1 MLSPKCLANASC
13 MKHYLCQLQA
23 DLDEALP
30 CTTATSLKINSRVQ
44 SVVLP
49 NLRTIQNTFSACDA
63 SPACL
68 ENPSLPACCDSAS
81 PAVGAL
87 PFGGLLQT
95 QEFRPTER
103 AACRPSAVRPAT
115 I

>member
-1 MLSPKCLANASC
+1 MPSVVRHCPCP
-13 MKHYLCQLQA
+13 LQA

-30 CTTATSLKINSRVQ
+30 CTTAISLKINSRVD

-68 ENPSLPACCDSAS
+68 QNPSLPACCDSAS
-81 PAVGAL
+81 PAVSAL
-87 PFGGLLQT
+87 PSALAAADSGVQVNRKGSLQALCN
-95 QEFRPTER
+95 QVP
-103 AACRPSAVRPAT
+103 PAMS
-115 I
+115 

>member
-1 MLSPKCLANASC
+1 MRPWQCHHALSSCLPNASC
-13 MKHYLCQLQA
+13 VKHYPCPLQA

-30 CTTATSLKINSRVQ
+30 CTAATSLKINSRVQ

-68 ENPSLPACCDSAS
+68 QNPSLPACCDSAS

-87 PFGGLLQT
+87 PSGGLLQT
-95 QEFRPTER
+95 Q
-103 AACRPSAVRPAT
+103 ALCNQACNDLA
-115 I
+115 